1 MNTKL
6 KWSVVLVLCIVFAT
20 VILPRFFH
28 NRDLPQKLQGVWQ
41 TGDTSYADH
50 RFLLDK
56 NAIGFGT
63 GDGKTDWYR
72 ITRVDETLQ
81 RNTTLYAIE
90 FQNDSGAVFKRL
102 LYYYPDR
109 GGRIRFKN
117 QPNIE
122 WTLVKS

>member
-6 KWSVVLVLCIVFAT
+6 KWSIVLVLCIVFAT

-28 NRDLPQKLQGVWQ
+28 NRDLPQKLHGVWEAE
-41 TGDTSYADH
+41 DTSYTDH
-50 RFLLDK
+50 HFLLDK
-56 NAIGFGT
+56 NTIGFGT
-63 GDGKTDWYR
+63 GDGKIDWYQ

-81 RNTTLYAIE
+81 RNTTLYVIE
-90 FQNDSGAVFKRL
+90 FQNDSGTVFKRL
-102 LYYYPDR
+102 LYYYPDH